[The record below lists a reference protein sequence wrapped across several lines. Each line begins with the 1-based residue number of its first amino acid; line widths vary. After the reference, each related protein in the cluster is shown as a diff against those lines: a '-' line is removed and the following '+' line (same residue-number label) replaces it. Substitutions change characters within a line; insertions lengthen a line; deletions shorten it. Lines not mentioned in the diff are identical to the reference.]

1 MFKHFNFYNNVIISN
16 KLQRNYFDLMY
27 MNITCDVNIDLEN
40 SNYTWCPN
48 FLDNFHFIKM
58 IKRIL
63 IIYPYVMYLV
73 ILTPYNYFLFDLT
86 PIVWKCSF
94 YYTKYIQHLLHYF
107 IVSPVTWNINK
118 FVYFYTFLLLLLF
131 IINNK
136 KFNINS

>member
-63 IIYPYVMYLV
+63 IIYPSVMYLV
-73 ILTPYNYFLFDLT
+73 ILTPYNSFLFDLT

-94 YYTKYIQHLLHYF
+94 YYTKYIQHLLHSF
-107 IVSPVTWNINK
+107 IVSQVTWNINK
-118 FVYFYTFLLLLLF
+118 FVYFYTLLLLLLF
-131 IINNK
+131 IINN
-136 KFNINS
+136 I